1 MTDKPTYKEM
11 EQIICGDL
19 VADLQ
24 AQVSQLQSE
33 QNGKKYNMLDYLE
46 FANKLR
52 AVADLADAFRLDR
65 KSILDELLLVAKLY
79 ETKAEKIEMEME
91 EFCK

>member
-65 KSILDELLLVAKLY
+65 KSILDELLLVAELY
-79 ETKAEKIEMEME
+79 ETKAEKIEMEMVE
-91 EFCK
+91 SCK